1 MIRGYDPKAEWIGLA
16 KRQPGKAIEQKL
28 LSGAGIARQSH
39 SRGSSPEETAVQ
51 LVRRRALDPAAA
63 TVAGVSVLSSWNFR
77 HMVNFWRI
85 QRYSEVNL
93 QWGYVPL
100 DIRSPKELEN
110 EE

>member
-51 LVRRRALDPAAA
+51 LVRRRALDR
-63 TVAGVSVLSSWNFR
+63 VAGAHGEILTR
-77 HMVNFWRI
+77 HVRCPA
-85 QRYSEVNL
+85 RRDSD
-93 QWGYVPL
+93 P
-100 DIRSPKELEN
+100 
-110 EE
+110 

>member
-1 MIRGYDPKAEWIGLA
+1 MRDILTSIDPGHLEEIEITREVESLANRYIEAGALTEKSLQDAEHI
-16 KRQPGKAIEQKL
+16 
-28 LSGAGIARQSH
+28 
-39 SRGSSPEETAVQ
+39 
-51 LVRRRALDPAAA
+51 AAA

-93 QWGYVPL
+93 QWGYVPSTSAA
-100 DIRSPKELEN
+100 RGSSRN

>member
-1 MIRGYDPKAEWIGLA
+1 MRLA
-16 KRQPGKAIEQKL
+16 VDLSEERREEFFDACIEAGEVAL
-28 LSGAGIARQSH
+28 GEAVHNVGDRLGAGPHRDFN
-39 SRGSSPEETAVQ
+39 RFLEEVEA
-51 LVRRRALDPAAA
+51 
-63 TVAGVSVLSSWNFR
+63 VAGVSVLSSWNFR

-85 QRYSEVNL
+85 QRYNEVNL

>member
-1 MIRGYDPKAEWIGLA
+1 MSLVEPPQLHVDEFRGERLIG
-16 KRQPGKAIEQKL
+16 P
-28 LSGAGIARQSH
+28 
-39 SRGSSPEETAVQ
+39 V
-51 LVRRRALDPAAA
+51 VDPAGPHRDFNRFLEEVEA
-63 TVAGVSVLSSWNFR
+63 VAGVSVLSSWNFR

-100 DIRSPKELEN
+100 DIRSPRELEN